1 MNILNNLTLST
12 GAGATCMV
20 KGVIMHELMHAL
32 GFLHMQSHPDRD
44 SYVKVNYENIK
55 YGMEFAFAKEEAN
68 VINNFGTPY
77 DLNSIMRKFYCLNN
91 IFLRFSYILIK
102 FQTMY
107 VMHSRGIQDT
117 QSFHMIQLI

>member
-1 MNILNNLTLST
+1 MI
-12 GAGATCMV
+12 

-44 SYVKVNYENIK
+44 NYVKVNYENIK

-77 DLNSIMRKFYCLNN
+77 DLNSIMRKF
-91 IFLRFSYILIK
+91 K
-102 FQTMY
+102 
-107 VMHSRGIQDT
+107 V
-117 QSFHMIQLI
+117 